1 MTADTKSPLEHLK
14 DVVLQLK
21 EMHHYAKNNVERLT
35 AQWLMFDGELK
46 KLNQV
51 DRIEALMTR
60 QSELYDAL
68 VADIAALEDLVTE
81 LTPKV
86 EDAPNTAQG

>member
-46 KLNQV
+46 KLKQAE
-51 DRIEALMTR
+51 RFEALMTK
-60 QSELYDAL
+60 QAELHDAL
-68 VADIAALEDLVTE
+68 ETDIAAMEEIVAELSPAEEDSET
-81 LTPKV
+81 
-86 EDAPNTAQG
+86 